1 MDQAFG
7 TSLYE
12 LGALYICKASCHL
25 KLNKLVD
32 TSPSLSLY
40 VPTKPTN
47 YCRGIGTGQ
56 SHTASK
62 ARQNYGLLYLTDL
75 ELIGS
80 RIYRKDSSAVVP
92 WENVNKGLTFSQN
105 SLLRCKCQRQEI

>member
-1 MDQAFG
+1 MVLEVDQAFG

-25 KLNKLVD
+25 EVNKLVD

-40 VPTKPTN
+40 VPTKPT

-56 SHTASK
+56 SHTAGK

-80 RIYRKDSSAVVP
+80 RISRKDSSAVVP
-92 WENVNKGLTFSQN
+92 RENVN
-105 SLLRCKCQRQEI
+105 